1 MLDSSKLPNQHQRH
15 CRHFGDLVLYGFR
28 RLSNKYHPTAPEPP
42 DLAYIEDSL
51 LVLSLDQVKTQR
63 ALANELLW
71 SLLPRLQR
79 QIISLSLAVDVSNL
93 RHEPGTN
100 LNSIL
105 QIQAELD
112 HVMDHLG
119 YVIATLCPEATTQP
133 NQTDDHHLKEFK
145 SYRLHRLKTKFQD
158 VLSGRMGTIYDAAS
172 EIIQQMELSS
182 TPVRTDCNPES
193 LEKCFYRHVFHALDA
208 IDVMKT
214 VSRHLNWPLS
224 KIHGTNLDAQS
235 VVNYTN
241 LTSPIF
247 KLSRIFFT
255 KLSKR
260 GLTQERIPIYTEISS
275 DQIENLAQSAV
286 HVDDD
291 LWQLVKYLSTA
302 SRGEAG
308 VTSNNFIRIAESLR
322 TRFDSPLLIVLMYFI
337 PMIPD
342 TDGLNVQKH
351 YESWCVTWKTQM
363 ALAIYN
369 FEQVANS
376 FEGTP

>member
-1 MLDSSKLPNQHQRH
+1 
-15 CRHFGDLVLYGFR
+15 
-28 RLSNKYHPTAPEPP
+28 
-42 DLAYIEDSL
+42 
-51 LVLSLDQVKTQR
+51 
-63 ALANELLW
+63 
-71 SLLPRLQR
+71 
-79 QIISLSLAVDVSNL
+79 
-93 RHEPGTN
+93 
-100 LNSIL
+100 
-105 QIQAELD
+105 
-112 HVMDHLG
+112 MDHLG

-208 IDVMKT
+208 IDVMKDCFKT
-214 VSRHLNWPLS
+214 SELAVVQDSWDQPRRSIGGQLQFIIEMLTPS
-224 KIHGTNLDAQS
+224 YDPTNGLAPGKFVGES
-235 VVNYTN
+235 VIQLAN